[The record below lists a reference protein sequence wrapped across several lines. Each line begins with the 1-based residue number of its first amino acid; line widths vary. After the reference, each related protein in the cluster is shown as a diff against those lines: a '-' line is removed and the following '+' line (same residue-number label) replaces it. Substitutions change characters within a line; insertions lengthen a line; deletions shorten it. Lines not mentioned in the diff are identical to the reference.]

1 MAAERINMFHED
13 CQKLTTGEG
22 INHKRIASEI
32 QKLKRWMQ
40 KHQDES
46 VPDSAKSKLLVVINK
61 YKSMASN
68 PELTDVVYSLVED
81 YLKLPEGKL
90 LSSKDKQGCLR
101 WLQSTA
107 GGESDS
113 THDDSNVSAT
123 STARY
128 IVGDIT
134 DNNLLLLMSP
144 DPNVG
149 DVLEDV
155 KVGDSVL
162 ERRIVEAFNSCDI
175 NCTIYV
181 DINTSD
187 LSVLSCSV
195 EDVNNGSDSATSGIA
210 AVAVGRRDGGEEE
223 S

>member
-1 MAAERINMFHED
+1 
-13 CQKLTTGEG
+13 
-22 INHKRIASEI
+22 
-32 QKLKRWMQ
+32 
-40 KHQDES
+40 
-46 VPDSAKSKLLVVINK
+46 
-61 YKSMASN
+61 
-68 PELTDVVYSLVED
+68 
-81 YLKLPEGKL
+81 
-90 LSSKDKQGCLR
+90 
-101 WLQSTA
+101 
-107 GGESDS
+107 
-113 THDDSNVSAT
+113 
-123 STARY
+123 
-128 IVGDIT
+128 
-134 DNNLLLLMSP
+134 LLMSP

-195 EDVNNGSDSATSGIA
+195 EDVNNGSDSTTNGIA
-210 AVAVGRRDGGEEE
+210 AVAAGRREGGEEE